1 MADVIGAKGEL
12 WKPRRILSIGIQ
24 KITFQ
29 KIAGLTY
36 TLDGGGIRGLSAIMI
51 IRAVMEKVNDE
62 RTKRNL
68 PIQEPWEYFDMM
80 GGTST
85 GG

>member
-1 MADVIGAKGEL
+1 MADVIGAKDEL
-12 WKPRRILSIGIQ
+12 WKPRRVLSIGIQ
-24 KITFQ
+24 KIIIET
-29 KIAGLTY
+29 IAGLTC

-51 IRAVMEKVNDE
+51 LRAVMEQVNDE

-68 PIQEPWEYFDMM
+68 PTQEPWEYFDMM